1 MYREEN
7 TSPQDLIKKS
17 GNSEALS
24 WNLMGKQMGQLY
36 EKNSSHTKNVHCQD
50 LAMIQVHRNITH
62 QLLQISQQFKAGNSL
77 EFAGIILKTV
87 HESTEG
93 KTHTLHTLL
102 ILLCKPVC
110 QQRE

>member
-1 MYREEN
+1 MEFN
-7 TSPQDLIKKS
+7 GQAMD
-17 GNSEALS
+17 
-24 WNLMGKQMGQLY
+24 QLY
-36 EKNSSHTKNVHCQD
+36 ETNFSHTKNVHCQD
-50 LAMIQVHRNITH
+50 LAMIQVQKNITH

-87 HESTEG
+87 HKSTEG

>member
-1 MYREEN
+1 M
-7 TSPQDLIKKS
+7 TSPQDLN

-24 WNLMGKQMGQLY
+24 WNLIGTWMGKLY
-36 EKNSSHTKNVHCQD
+36 EKNFSHTKNLHCQD
-50 LAMIQVHRNITH
+50 LAMIQVQRNITH
-62 QLLQISQQFKAGNSL
+62 QLLQISQQFKASNSL

-87 HESTEG
+87 HKSTEG